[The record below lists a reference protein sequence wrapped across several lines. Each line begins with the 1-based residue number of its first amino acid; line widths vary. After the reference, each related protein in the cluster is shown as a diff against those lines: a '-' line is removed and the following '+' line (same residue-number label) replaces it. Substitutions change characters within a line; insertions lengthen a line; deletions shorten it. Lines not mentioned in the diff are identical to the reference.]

1 MKKGLTIVLCM
12 MFIALQYRLWGGQGN
27 LLDVWRLRKAIVSEQ
42 KGIAELT
49 KRNQKLDAEVKFL
62 KLRPEALEER
72 ARAELG
78 MVKKGETFCLVVE
91 PAR

>member
-1 MKKGLTIVLCM
+1 MKKGLVFVLSL
-12 MFIALQYRLWGGQGN
+12 MFIVLQYRLWGGQST
-27 LLDVWRLRKAIVSEQ
+27 LLDVYRLRKAIVSEQ
-42 KGIAELT
+42 KGMLELT
-49 KRNQKLDAEVKFL
+49 KRNQTLDAEVKFL
-62 KLRPEALEER
+62 KLRPAALEER